1 MHSVLERQDKV
12 GNNELD
18 FDDSVCKY
26 TRRLVEDYSKLFC
39 YNARDL
45 SPCGFNVKCKVSYM
59 N

>member
-39 YNARDL
+39 YNARDIF
-45 SPCGFNVKCKVSYM
+45 SPWV
-59 N
+59 